1 MATQFDLNN
10 INSFLNQA
18 SQTIMCNS
26 DCQKQKQSEQL
37 KRDFLN
43 AQVNL
48 ESAPN
53 QLEIAEKNYVVFE
66 EGELAYNELRD
77 SKLEKNAHLIIQ
89 KYKQNFEDDVEKINL
104 QLNSYSGLVINFKN
118 IVELY
123 IYYKSENR
131 KLFKQLKEDTNDI
144 LTNERKTYYEDQEID
159 KLKYYYYYIFLTIY
173 YISVTCFIIFSF
185 IYPSNINWKIQI
197 LISIGLYILPFISTW
212 ILGMLIYFLYEIY
225 NLLPK
230 NVYK

>member
-1 MATQFDLNN
+1 MTTQFDLNN

-18 SQTIMCNS
+18 TQTIMCNS

-37 KRDFLN
+37 KRDLLN

-48 ESAPN
+48 ASAPN
-53 QLEIAEKNYVVFE
+53 QVEIAEKNYVIFE

-77 SKLEKNAHLIIQ
+77 NQLEKNADLIIQ
-89 KYKQNFEDDVEKINL
+89 KYKENFKDDVEKINL
-104 QLNSYSGLVINFKN
+104 QLNSYTGLVINFKN

-123 IYYKSENR
+123 IYYKRENR
-131 KLFKQLKEDTNDI
+131 KLFEQLKEDTNDI

-173 YISVTCFIIFSF
+173 YISVICFTIFTF

-197 LISIGLYILPFISTW
+197 LISIFLFILPFISTW
-212 ILGMLIYFLYEIY
+212 ILGMLIYILYEIY

>member
-1 MATQFDLNN
+1 MTTQFDLNN

-18 SQTIMCNS
+18 TQTIMCNS

-48 ESAPN
+48 ASAPN
-53 QLEIAEKNYVVFE
+53 QLEIAEKNYVIFE

-77 SKLEKNAHLIIQ
+77 NQLEKNADLIIQ
-89 KYKQNFEDDVEKINL
+89 KYKEKFQDDVEKINL
-104 QLNSYSGLVINFKN
+104 QLNSYTGLVINFKN

-123 IYYKSENR
+123 IYYKNENR

-173 YISVTCFIIFSF
+173 YISVICFTIFSF

-197 LISIGLYILPFISTW
+197 LISIFLFILPFISTW
-212 ILGMLIYFLYEIY
+212 VLGMLIYILYEIY

>member
-1 MATQFDLNN
+1 MTNQFDLNN

-48 ESAPN
+48 ASAPN

-66 EGELAYNELRD
+66 EGELAYDELRD
-77 SKLEKNAHLIIQ
+77 NKLEKQADLIIQ
-89 KYKQNFEDDVEKINL
+89 NYKENLDEDVEKINL
-104 QLNSYSGLVINFKN
+104 QLNSYKGLVINFKN

-123 IYYKSENR
+123 IHYKSENK
-131 KLFKQLKEDTNDI
+131 KLFEQLKEDTNDI

-159 KLKYYYYYIFLTIY
+159 KLNYYYYYIFLTLY
-173 YISVTCFIIFSF
+173 YICVTCFIVFSF
-185 IYPSNINWKIQI
+185 IYPSNINWKFQI

-212 ILGMLIYFLYEIY
+212 ILGMLIYILYEIY

>member
-1 MATQFDLNN
+1 MTTQFDLNN

-18 SQTIMCNS
+18 TQTIMCNS

-37 KRDFLN
+37 KRDLLN

-48 ESAPN
+48 ASAPN
-53 QLEIAEKNYVVFE
+53 QVEIAEKNYVIFE

-77 SKLEKNAHLIIQ
+77 NQLEKNADLIIQ
-89 KYKQNFEDDVEKINL
+89 KYKENFKDDVEKINL
-104 QLNSYSGLVINFKN
+104 QLNSYTGLVINFKN

-123 IYYKSENR
+123 IYYKRENR
-131 KLFKQLKEDTNDI
+131 KLFEQLKEDTNDI
-144 LTNERKTYYEDQEID
+144 LTHERKTYYEDQEID

-173 YISVTCFIIFSF
+173 YISVICFTIFTF

-197 LISIGLYILPFISTW
+197 LISIFLFILPFISTW
-212 ILGMLIYFLYEIY
+212 ILGMLIYILYEIY